1 MPTDS
6 SVSSL
11 VFALSAANKI
21 YPGLSARAL
30 NSKRRFISSWLKFR
44 QRLTSFLGQPAHQA
58 LSRELMVRPE
68 LLGFVVWP
76 YIHAGWPVMQRF
88 EALAQHQEAMGSD
101 MAALSLPSSGSLLIA
116 DMSDVSPGLRLIVDR
131 APWCL
136 REGSLVF
143 NQFLNDERMMSLAF
157 SFGFREG
164 ERVAYVGSVQGS
176 NVDSALAKYR
186 EIAKGLQG
194 MRSRDFLIKAFQFLT
209 HHMGVKHVLCVCDEE
224 RHHRH
229 AYFGKAK
236 AEHLHLNYNEIWEEH
251 AGVRMPDGLYQLN
264 PLPVNK
270 PMEDIAAKNR
280 ALYRRRYALMD
291 KLSADIAARFGTSHQ
306 QSTHPESQSA

>member
-1 MPTDS
+1 MTSQRSIGFTFCLD
-6 SVSSL
+6 
-11 VFALSAANKI
+11 AAQRI
-21 YPGLSARAL
+21 YPGFSAQAL
-30 NSKRRFISSWLKFR
+30 NSKRKFVFSCMKLCQELNVFFGEPR
-44 QRLTSFLGQPAHQA
+44 HEA
-58 LSRELMVRPE
+58 LSRELIARPE

-76 YIHAGWPVMQRF
+76 YIHAGWPAMQRF
-88 EALAQHQEAMGSD
+88 EALAQHQEAMSTD
-101 MAALSLPSSGSLLIA
+101 MAALSLPASGSLLIT
-116 DMSDVSPGLRLIVDR
+116 DMSDVSPGLKLVVDR

-157 SFGFREG
+157 SFGLQQG
-164 ERVAYVGSVQGS
+164 ERVAYVGGVQGS

-186 EIAKGLQG
+186 EITKDLEG
-194 MRSRDFLIKAFQFLT
+194 MRPRDFLIKAFQFLI
-209 HHMGVKHVLCVCDEE
+209 HHMRVKHVLCICDEE

-251 AGVRMPDGLYQLN
+251 AGTRMPDGFYRLS

-270 PMEDIAAKNR
+270 PMEDIASKKR

-291 KLSADIAARFGTSHQ
+291 KLSADIAARFGASHQ
-306 QSTHPESQSA
+306 PTHPESQPT